1 MCVCKPGIWLGTAL
15 ANNRSVF
22 VVYPPKPHRL
32 YLYFAQSSR
41 LYVKNM
47 MYIRILAYLLF
58 VRVKFVYGGGA
69 RGETTVLTGYLLQA
83 RRRTDFN

>member
-1 MCVCKPGIWLGTAL
+1 MCKPGIWLSIAL
-15 ANNRSVF
+15 ANNRGVF
-22 VVYPPKPHRL
+22 VYPPKPHRL

-47 MYIRILAYLLF
+47 MYIHILVYLLF
-58 VRVKFVYGGGA
+58 VRVKFVYGDGA
-69 RGETTVLTGYLLQA
+69 RRLCYRVLRV